1 MRSGLRP
8 IHSVETM
15 TWTSEMS
22 GTASSGVF
30 VMAQMPHAVNTTV
43 PVNTTKR
50 FDAHQSMVRLIITC
64 ILAGPT
70 AARWRGAARY
80 ESLCSRRPQALA
92 HHHRELLGAKP
103 LTTARDRD
111 CHVPPAGHHHLPRS
125 SICTAAGPI
134 QLRLAPHRR

>member
-1 MRSGLRP
+1 MTYTYEIPKSVNPRTALTCGVEIKADTIGYVIWSSMRSGLRP

-64 ILAGPT
+64 ILAGP
-70 AARWRGAARY
+70 
-80 ESLCSRRPQALA
+80 
-92 HHHRELLGAKP
+92 
-103 LTTARDRD
+103 
-111 CHVPPAGHHHLPRS
+111 
-125 SICTAAGPI
+125 
-134 QLRLAPHRR
+134 HRRSMALRRSLRIA